1 MNSAGRIHRIG
12 PGNRPQ
18 SIHWQKIDV
27 LFIVAPA
34 MTNLAVIETP
44 QDQRKTAPIPR
55 EDNKLRLEDRAAHG
69 WYRFVLS
76 FPAHLVRAYVERF
89 ELAPHHTVLD
99 PFCGT
104 GTTLV
109 ECKKLGI
116 QSCGIEPNPMAAF
129 ASRTKVDWEVD
140 PDALTRHATR
150 VAQRVAEKFAS
161 EGIED
166 EGGLPLFQSSR
177 PAPAQLRSLPPEAL
191 KLLLTDSISPL
202 PLHKTLLLLETLD
215 QDREPRLAAHEHL
228 ALAKTL
234 VNEISNLHF
243 GPEIGVGPAKPDAA
257 VVGPWLRAVKSI
269 AADLRHLHQRAG
281 TPAAVHQADSRELVN
296 LLGPASIDAVITSPP
311 YPNEK
316 DYTRTT
322 RLESVLLGF
331 IKSKDDLRR
340 LKQNLVRSNTRS
352 VYKSDTDDRLVEGHN
367 EIQRIAEA
375 IEQRRIELGKTSGF
389 ERLYARVTK
398 LYFGG
403 MLRHL
408 TELRAILRP
417 GAHLAY
423 VVGDQASYLRIMIRT
438 GQLLADLAKSA
449 GYEVVGTDLFRTRLA
464 TATKEQLR
472 EEVVIFRWPGPAT
485 VNGWPKPE
493 DSAAMVLK
501 DEPTKATMST
511 PPANKRAQK
520 ANRYSA
526 IIEKIFFSRY
536 EKGMREIP
544 FERQEMEKLA
554 AKLKVKLPKNLGDL
568 VYSFRYRALLPTAI
582 TSLAGEQEI
591 WIIRPAGRSKYSFV
605 LVKDTPIVPNEH
617 MAVTKVPDAT
627 PGIVAKYAFNDE
639 QALLAKVRYNRLVDI
654 FSGVTCYSLQNHL
667 RTTVPDMGQVETDE
681 IYIGVDK
688 KGAHYAFPIQA
699 KGGKDKLNV
708 VQIEQDF
715 AVCATKFPLLVCRP
729 IAAQFMDEGVIA
741 LFEFESGEN
750 GVTIASEKHYKL
762 VAPKEVT
769 DTDLETYRGRLETP
783 G

>member
-1 MNSAGRIHRIG
+1 M
-12 PGNRPQ
+12 
-18 SIHWQKIDV
+18 D
-27 LFIVAPA
+27 
-34 MTNLAVIETP
+34 NLAFIEAP
-44 QDQRKTAPIPR
+44 QEQREIAAAPR
-55 EDNKLRLEDRAAHG
+55 EDNKLRLADRAAHD

-76 FPAHLVRAYVERF
+76 FPAHLVRTYIERF
-89 ELAPHHTVLD
+89 QLNPRHAVLD

-116 QSCGIEPNPMAAF
+116 QSYGIEPNPMAAF

-140 PDALTRHATR
+140 HDALTRHATS
-150 VAQRVAEKFAS
+150 VAQRVAEKFS
-161 EGIED
+161 RDGIED
-166 EGGLPLFQSSR
+166 EGGLPLFQAR
-177 PAPAQLRSLPPEAL
+177 QRVPAKLKSIPPEQL
-191 KLLLTDSISPL
+191 KLLLTGSISPL
-202 PLHKTLLLLETLD
+202 PLHKTLLLLEELAESS
-215 QDREPRLAAHEHL
+215 EPKLAAHEHL

-243 GPEIGVGPAKPDAA
+243 GPEIGVGPAKADAA
-257 VVGPWLRAVKSI
+257 VIGPWLRAVKTIS
-269 AADLRHLHQRAG
+269 ADLSHLHEKAG
-281 TPAAVHQADSRELVN
+281 TPATVHQADARELVH

-316 DYTRTT
+316 DYSRTT

-340 LKQNLVRSNTRS
+340 LKQSLVRSNTRS
-352 VYKSDTDDRLVEGHN
+352 VYKSDTDDRLVEGHE

-408 TELRAILRP
+408 NELRPVLRP

-449 GYEVVGTDLFRTRLA
+449 GYEVVGIDLFRTRVA

-472 EEVVIFRWPGPAT
+472 EEVVILRWPGPTKGNSRAT
-485 VNGWPKPE
+485 PD
-493 DSAAMVLK
+493 DSTTMVLR
-501 DEPTKATMST
+501 DEPPNGNMTT
-511 PPANKRAQK
+511 PPTKKQRGRK

-526 IIEKIFFSRY
+526 ILEKIFFSKY
-536 EKGMREIP
+536 EKGMHEVP
-544 FERQEMEKLA
+544 FERWEMEKFA
-554 AKLKVKLPKNLGDL
+554 AKLKVSLPKNLGDL
-568 VYSFRYRALLPTAI
+568 VYTFRYRALLPTSI
-582 TSLAGEQEI
+582 TSLAGQNEI
-591 WIIRPAGRSKYSFV
+591 WIIRPAGRSKYTLV
-605 LVKDTPIVPNEH
+605 LVKDTPIVPNAH

-667 RTTVPDMGQVETDE
+667 RTTVADMGQVETDE

-688 KGAHYAFPIQA
+688 KGAHYVFPVQA
-699 KGGKDKLNV
+699 KGGKDKLNI

-729 IAAQFMDEGVIA
+729 IAAQFMEEGVIA

-750 GVTIASEKHYKL
+750 GVTIASERHYKL
-762 VAPKEVT
+762 VPPKDVT
-769 DTDLETYRGRLETP
+769 DADVHTYRGRLETP
-783 G
+783 D